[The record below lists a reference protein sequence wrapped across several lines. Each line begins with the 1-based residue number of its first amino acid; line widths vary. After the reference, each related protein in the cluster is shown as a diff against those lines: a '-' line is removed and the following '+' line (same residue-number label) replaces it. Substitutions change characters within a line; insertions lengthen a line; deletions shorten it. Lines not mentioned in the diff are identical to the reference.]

1 MGASRPGQSS
11 VGAPAPQRSVRS
23 DRAHRVRHSIPRP
36 GVSRST
42 RYSSSAASGLALCR
56 ADGTV

>member
-42 RYSSSAASGLALCR
+42 RYS
-56 ADGTV
+56 